1 MVQTTNAVHTD
12 QLPAVPPDQLSPRF
26 PAIRLQAALERL
38 TPVAREQRERDYV
51 AHLVQ
56 QNGFEARRRLGWY
69 RKSGLNSRMVESRF
83 RAFARQRLVGEIDET
98 EFAAYVAQR
107 ADDRGQSPAPCGTQ
121 QERKVM
127 NRQSDEGS
135 RVVDRDGGSLNSPGL
150 FPRVL
155 RAVGMG
161 LALLLGVAL
170 ISAGGT
176 ATLNAREALPDT
188 STTGPSSPNQIAVP
202 VGVALLLLG
211 VAGGSVAIVVGQRR
225 RMRTAVDVFQ
235 MQIETLQDR
244 QLALETDL
252 SRQRDQAEIL
262 RDSEQRLRAL
272 LQQLP
277 AGVFLTDAQ
286 GEVRYVND
294 RWQLLAGLTAE
305 QAAGSGWIQAL
316 YPDDRDPVLR
326 LWRDVIRN
334 HGEFAA
340 EHRFR
345 TPSGRVKW
353 LNTRA
358 TPLLDRT
365 GRVTGYLGVNADIA
379 DLKQTEET
387 LRASEARFRSY
398 FELPLIGIALTGAD
412 KRWWEVNDRL
422 CEMLGYQRAQLLS
435 MSWAELTHPDDLAMD
450 VMQFERVLGRRIEGY
465 SLDKRFIRQDGAL
478 LYTAV
483 STRCVR
489 RANGAVDYFVMV
501 VQDITE
507 RKEAEERA
515 HNLAHYD
522 PLTGL
527 PNRALLGDR
536 LLQAVA
542 RAGRQHA
549 QVGVMLVDI
558 DRFKLINDALGH
570 RAGDRLLQQV
580 AGCLQQCIR
589 QCDTLSR
596 QGGDEFAV
604 LLPDLDSGDEATRIA
619 QRMLDLTMQPMRLDD
634 QELNV
639 TCSIGISLYPRDGRT
654 ADQLL
659 KNADI
664 ALYRAKDMGRN
675 NYQFYLS
682 GATML
687 SRERLN
693 LETSLRHAVE
703 RQQLEVY
710 YQPKWDFQAQA
721 VTGAEALV
729 RWNHP
734 RLGLL
739 SPARFIPIA
748 EDSGLVLPMGEWVL
762 RSAIREIG
770 DLQRNG
776 FPGLRI
782 AVNLSG
788 RQFQQAE
795 LAELVSQALAESG
808 FDPVC
813 LELELTE
820 STLMRQTESNLAVLH
835 ALKATGARIAIDDFG
850 TGYSSLSYLQRFPV
864 DVLKIDRSFVMD
876 LPGAAGSVAIVDAIV
891 TLAHGLGLEVVAE
904 GVETPEQL
912 TFLHTHGCDE
922 GQGYYFGRPTS
933 LVEFRALLD
942 RQAGSSGAKRTEP
955 AML

>member
-1 MVQTTNAVHTD
+1 MNQHDKCCSTQDYSGVVWRSVLRWLWRAAGVGLVLLIGVTLISIGEVE
-12 QLPAVPPDQLSPRF
+12 S
-26 PAIRLQAALERL
+26 QAAGGEPSGAASVR
-38 TPVAREQRERDYV
+38 P
-51 AHLVQ
+51 
-56 QNGFEARRRLGWY
+56 GWFESGRLG
-69 RKSGLNSRMVESRF
+69 
-83 RAFARQRLVGEIDET
+83 I
-98 EFAAYVAQR
+98 
-107 ADDRGQSPAPCGTQ
+107 
-121 QERKVM
+121 
-127 NRQSDEGS
+127 
-135 RVVDRDGGSLNSPGL
+135 
-150 FPRVL
+150 
-155 RAVGMG
+155 
-161 LALLLGVAL
+161 LA
-170 ISAGGT
+170 
-176 ATLNAREALPDT
+176 
-188 STTGPSSPNQIAVP
+188 
-202 VGVALLLLG
+202 GVALLLLG
-211 VAGGSVAIVVGQRR
+211 AAGGGTAIVFEQRR
-225 RMRTAVDVFQ
+225 RMRAAQDAFQ
-235 MQIETLQDR
+235 VRIGALQDQ
-244 QLALETDL
+244 QLVLETEL
-252 SRQRDQAEIL
+252 GQQRELAETL
-262 RDSEQRLRAL
+262 RDSEQRLRVL

-277 AGVFLTDAQ
+277 AGIFLTDIQ
-286 GEVRYVND
+286 GEIRYVND

-305 QAAGSGWIQAL
+305 QAAGTGWIQAL
-316 YPDDRDPVLR
+316 HPDDRNLM
-326 LWRDVIRN
+326 LETWRQAIQN
-334 HGEFAA
+334 CTEFVAD
-340 EHRFR
+340 HRFR

-358 TPLLDRT
+358 TPLMDRA
-365 GRVTGYLGVNADIA
+365 GRITGYLGVHADIA

-422 CEMLGYQRAQLLS
+422 CEMLGYRRAQLLS
-435 MSWAELTHPDDLAMD
+435 MTWAELTHPDDLGID
-450 VMQFERVLGRRIEGY
+450 VMQFERVIGRRIEGY
-465 SLDKRFIRQDGAL
+465 SVDKRFIRQDGAL
-478 LYTAV
+478 LYTGV

-489 RANGAVDYFVMV
+489 RTNGAVDYFVMV
-501 VQDITE
+501 IQDITE
-507 RKEAEERA
+507 RKEAEDRVQ
-515 HNLAHYD
+515 HLAHYD

-527 PNRALLGDR
+527 PNRVLLGDR
-536 LLQAVA
+536 LQQAVA
-542 RAGRQHA
+542 RAGREHA
-549 QVGVMLVDI
+549 QTGVMMVDI

-570 RAGDRLLQQV
+570 AVGDRLLQEV
-580 AGCLQQCIR
+580 ATRLRGCAR
-589 QCDTLSR
+589 QCDTISR

-619 QRMLDLTMQPMRLDD
+619 QRMLELMAQPIRLDD
-634 QELNV
+634 QELSV

-654 ADQLL
+654 GDLLL

-710 YQPKWDFQAQA
+710 YQPKWDFRAGA

-734 RLGLL
+734 KLGLL

-762 RSAIREIG
+762 RAAIREIG
-770 DLQRNG
+770 ELHRSG

-788 RQFQQAE
+788 RQFQQVE
-795 LAELVSQALAESG
+795 LADLVAQALTENG

-820 STLMRQTESNLAVLH
+820 STLMHHTDNNLAVLN

-850 TGYSSLSYLQRFPV
+850 TGYSSLSYLQQFPV
-864 DVLKIDRSFVMD
+864 DVLKIDRTFVMD
-876 LPGAAGSVAIVDAIV
+876 LPDAAGSVAIVDAIV

-912 TFLHTHGCDE
+912 AFLHTHGCDE

-933 LVEFRALLD
+933 LAEFRALLE
-942 RQAGSSGAKRTEP
+942 QARTVE
-955 AML
+955 